1 MLGDAEAVHD
11 SGALRAAVELR
22 RRDEVACVDVADL
35 RHALGRVGLHHLGEL
50 GESLGALADEPL
62 VDEPFADEHVNHA
75 VGECHVGAGADLQ
88 VDVGVRR
95 QADVAGIHHNEV
107 GSLLDGTPDLH
118 AEDGMRLLGVRS
130 DEQHHVGVGRDVLD
144 GVRHGSGT
152 ECRCSNEVS
161 LWNRTEKHIAE
172 ILKSNKIVCS
182 GVVSGEAHIKKAS
195 CKIDEVISDVIMVT
209 TPSSAHKDIARVLAP
224 FVTKDTVIVLNPG
237 RTFGAI
243 EFAETLKN
251 CGVVELP
258 HIAETQTI
266 VYTCRRS
273 DKNSVTIFALKE
285 GVKIA
290 SIAKDDLNYI
300 LAAIPE
306 CIRWYFIKSNS
317 VVETSMT
324 NVGMVLHC
332 APVLMNIGWIESEKT
347 EFKYYYDGISK
358 SVATFLE
365 KIDSER
371 IAVAKALGEDI
382 ESVKHWLER
391 TYSTSGNN
399 LFETIQNNAS
409 YREIDAPP
417 TINCR
422 YIFEDVPNGLVPVE
436 KMGRELGVT
445 TPNISLVIDLA
456 NAVMETD
463 FRKTGRSYC
472 YELVKKYL

>member
-1 MLGDAEAVHD
+1 MGHNVLICGGGHQGLSMAAHL
-11 SGALRAAVELR
+11 AL
-22 RRDEVACVDVADL
+22 C
-35 RHALGRVGLHHLGEL
+35 G
-50 GESLGALADEPL
+50 
-62 VDEPFADEHVNHA
+62 
-75 VGECHVGAGADLQ
+75 
-88 VDVGVRR
+88 
-95 QADVAGIHHNEV
+95 
-107 GSLLDGTPDLH
+107 
-118 AEDGMRLLGVRS
+118 
-130 DEQHHVGVGRDVLD
+130 
-144 GVRHGSGT
+144 
-152 ECRCSNEVS
+152 NEVS

-182 GVVSGEAHIKKAS
+182 GVVSGETHIKKAS